1 MLSGD
6 DLRNANLVN
15 ANLSGAILLGANLRN
30 ANLSGANLS
39 DLSDAIGVDLVRVT
53 SLGSA
58 DLTGAK
64 LSEANLFHASLGSA
78 NLFHASLGNADL
90 TGANLGSA
98 DLTGANLG
106 NAKLSGANLSNAKL
120 SGASLFHA
128 NLRGA
133 NLSDA
138 NLSGA
143 NLSHADLNFC
153 ARFDANAIGLGVRQ
167 PTEAARGSHHPKALP
182 GDGDQFKAA
191 CAGDKLS
198 HTRGAFRRAR
208 TSPVVQHD
216 TEHGG
221 RARNQDPHSRIA
233 AVAPGRTLKMV
244 IEQELSAV

>member
-64 LSEANLFHASLGSA
+64 LSEA